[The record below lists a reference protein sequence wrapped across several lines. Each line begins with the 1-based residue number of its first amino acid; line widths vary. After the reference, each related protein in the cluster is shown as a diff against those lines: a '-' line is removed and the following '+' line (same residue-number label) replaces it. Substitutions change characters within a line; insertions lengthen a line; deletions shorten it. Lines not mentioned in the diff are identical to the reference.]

1 MRKLITVSALVLLS
15 LSAAFAQKAPV
26 KYNQYGVAVQSD
38 VLDVEAQDG
47 ILVMASPNSK
57 YKMWFDIRVQADVA
71 SFFGAPSWADKIGNG
86 VSIRRARFA
95 VKGQVDE
102 NWYGE
107 FDMDLANGLAE
118 LKDAIVRYTGVP
130 NLDLQVGNFKEK
142 IGRAHV

>member
-1 MRKLITVSALVLLS
+1 MRKLFSAIAIVVLTA
-15 LSAAFAQKAPV
+15 SAAFAQKAP
-26 KYNQYGVAVQSD
+26 KYNQYGVAVNSD

-47 ILVMASPNSK
+47 ILVMASPTSK

-71 SFFGAPSWADKIGNG
+71 SFFGAPSYADKIGNG

-107 FDMDLANGLAE
+107 FDMDLANGLVE
-118 LKDAIVRYTGVP
+118 LKDAIVRYTGIP
-130 NLDLQVGNFKEK
+130 NLELHSQPGTAD
-142 IGRAHV
+142 R

>member
-1 MRKLITVSALVLLS
+1 MRKLISAIAIVLLTA
-15 LSAAFAQKAPV
+15 SAAFAQKAP

-71 SFFGAPSWADKIGNG
+71 GFFGAPSYADKIGSG

-95 VKGQVDE
+95 VKAGGSGHG
-102 NWYGE
+102 W
-107 FDMDLANGLAE
+107 FLS
-118 LKDAIVRYTGVP
+118 
-130 NLDLQVGNFKEK
+130 
-142 IGRAHV
+142 